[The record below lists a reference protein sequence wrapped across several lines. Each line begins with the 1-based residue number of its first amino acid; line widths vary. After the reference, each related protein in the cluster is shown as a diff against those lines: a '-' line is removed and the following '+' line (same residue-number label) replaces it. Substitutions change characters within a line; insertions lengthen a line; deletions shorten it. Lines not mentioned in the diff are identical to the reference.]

1 MLKNKNKWLAIA
13 VIALLAVGQQW
24 ARHRQSQNQPP
35 NAPARAT
42 AAQTHRSAK
51 PAVDAPAQ
59 PEKTVQPAANFEQT
73 LQQAYQNRQSNLQI
87 QGSGRVI
94 KTLPDDTQG
103 SRHQRFIV
111 KLASGQTLLFAH
123 NIDLAPKIRGLKKG
137 DTIAFNGEYEWS
149 EQGGVI
155 HWTHKDPSRHHV
167 DGWLEHNGQRYE

>member
-1 MLKNKNKWLAIA
+1 MFKNKHKSKYQWVVLVLI
-13 VIALLAVGQQW
+13 VLLAVGKQW
-24 ARHRQSQNQPP
+24 LAHRQSQQP
-35 NAPARAT
+35 NAPQVSTTQSQPQPSRDT
-42 AAQTHRSAK
+42 QR
-51 PAVDAPAQ
+51 Q
-59 PEKTVQPAANFEQT
+59 PEKAAPPAAHFEQA

-137 DTIAFNGEYEWS
+137 DTIVFNGEYEWS

-155 HWTHKDPSRHHV
+155 HWTHKDPNGRHA

>member
-1 MLKNKNKWLAIA
+1 MLKNKWWVLVLIVLLAAGKQWLA
-13 VIALLAVGQQW
+13 
-24 ARHRQSQNQPP
+24 HRQSQQP
-35 NAPARAT
+35 NAPQVSRT
-42 AAQTHRSAK
+42 QSQPQPSMNAQR
-51 PAVDAPAQ
+51 Q
-59 PEKTVQPAANFEQT
+59 PENTAPPAADFEYI

-155 HWTHKDPSRHHV
+155 HWTHKDPNGRHV

>member
-1 MLKNKNKWLAIA
+1 MLKNKWWVL
-13 VIALLAVGQQW
+13 VLIALLVVGKQW
-24 ARHRQSQNQPP
+24 LVSRQSQQP
-35 NAPARAT
+35 NAPQVST
-42 AAQTHRSAK
+42 TQSQPQPSMDAQR
-51 PAVDAPAQ
+51 Q
-59 PEKTVQPAANFEQT
+59 PEKAAPSADFERV
-73 LQQAYQNRQSNLQI
+73 LQQAYQNHQSDLQI

-103 SRHQRFIV
+103 LRHQRFIV

-137 DTIAFNGEYEWS
+137 DIIAFNGEYEWS

>member
-1 MLKNKNKWLAIA
+1 MFKNKQQWFVLVLIVLLAIGKQWLAS
-13 VIALLAVGQQW
+13 
-24 ARHRQSQNQPP
+24 RQSQQP
-35 NAPARAT
+35 NAPQVST
-42 AAQTHRSAK
+42 AQSQPQPSRDTQR
-51 PAVDAPAQ
+51 Q
-59 PEKTVQPAANFEQT
+59 PEKAAPPAVNFVHI
-73 LQQAYQNRQSNLQI
+73 LQQAYQNHQSDLQI

-137 DTIAFNGEYEWS
+137 DSIAFNGEYEWS

-155 HWTHKDPSRHHV
+155 HWTHKDPNGRHAA
-167 DGWLEHNGQRYE
+167 GWLEHNGQRYE

>member
-1 MLKNKNKWLAIA
+1 MFKNKHKSKYQWVVLVLI
-13 VIALLAVGQQW
+13 VLLAVGNQLL
-24 ARHRQSQNQPP
+24 AHRQSQQP
-35 NAPARAT
+35 NAPQVSTTQSQPQLSRDT
-42 AAQTHRSAK
+42 QR
-51 PAVDAPAQ
+51 Q
-59 PEKTVQPAANFEQT
+59 PEKAAPPAANFEHI
-73 LQQAYQNRQSNLQI
+73 LQQAYQNHQSNLQI

-155 HWTHKDPSRHHV
+155 HWTHKDPNGRHV

>member
-1 MLKNKNKWLAIA
+1 MLKNKWWVLVLIVLLAAGKQFAHYAQRQNQTPNASARPTTAQTHEPHQPAIA
-13 VIALLAVGQQW
+13 
-24 ARHRQSQNQPP
+24 QP
-35 NAPARAT
+35 APSTT
-42 AAQTHRSAK
+42 AAQPTA
-51 PAVDAPAQ
+51 D
-59 PEKTVQPAANFEQT
+59 FEHI
-73 LQQAYQNRQSNLQI
+73 LQQAYQNHQGNLQI

-94 KTLPDDTQG
+94 KTLPDDNQG

-137 DTIAFNGEYEWS
+137 DTITFNGEYEWS

-155 HWTHKDPSRHHV
+155 HWMHKDPNRRHA

>member
-1 MLKNKNKWLAIA
+1 MLKNKWWVL
-13 VIALLAVGQQW
+13 VLIALLVVGKQW
-24 ARHRQSQNQPP
+24 LVSRQSQQP
-35 NAPARAT
+35 NAPQVST
-42 AAQTHRSAK
+42 TQSQPQPSMDAQR
-51 PAVDAPAQ
+51 Q
-59 PEKTVQPAANFEQT
+59 PEKAAPSADFERV
-73 LQQAYQNRQSNLQI
+73 LQQAYQNHQSDLQI

-103 SRHQRFIV
+103 LRHQRFIV

-137 DTIAFNGEYEWS
+137 DIIAFNGEYEWS

-155 HWTHKDPSRHHV
+155 HWTHKDPNGRHV

>member
-1 MLKNKNKWLAIA
+1 MLKNR
-13 VIALLAVGQQW
+13 LLLIVLFVLLVAGTQF
-24 ARHRQSQNQPP
+24 ARYTQSSDQPQT
-35 NAPARAT
+35 PARAT
-42 AAQTHRSAK
+42 TQNQQQPTVAASR
-51 PAVDAPAQ
+51 Q
-59 PEKTVQPAANFEQT
+59 PEKAAQPAANFEQI
-73 LQQAYQNRQSNLQI
+73 LQQAYQNHQGNLQI

-155 HWTHKDPSRHHV
+155 HWTHKDPNGRHV

>member
-1 MLKNKNKWLAIA
+1 MLKNRLLLI
-13 VIALLAVGQQW
+13 VLFALLVAGTQL
-24 ARHRQSQNQPP
+24 ARYTQSPSQPQNTP
-35 NAPARAT
+35 T
-42 AAQTHRSAK
+42 SVTTTQTPQ
-51 PAVDAPAQ
+51 PAVATPSV
-59 PEKTVQPAANFEQT
+59 KTTQPAANFEQI
-73 LQQAYQNRQSNLQI
+73 LQQAYQNRQGNLQI

-155 HWTHKDPSRHHV
+155 HWTHKDPSRRHA
-167 DGWLEHNGQRYE
+167 DGWLEHEGQRYE

>member
-1 MLKNKNKWLAIA
+1 MLKNRLLLI
-13 VIALLAVGQQW
+13 VLFALLVAGTQL
-24 ARHRQSQNQPP
+24 ARYTPSPNQPQNTP
-35 NAPARAT
+35 TSVTAT
-42 AAQTHRSAK
+42 QTPQ
-51 PAVDAPAQ
+51 PAVATPSV
-59 PEKTVQPAANFEQT
+59 KTTQPAAHFEQA

-155 HWTHKDPSRHHV
+155 HWTHKEPNRRHA
-167 DGWLEHNGQRYE
+167 DGWLEHDGQRYE

>member
-1 MLKNKNKWLAIA
+1 MLKNRLLLI
-13 VIALLAVGQQW
+13 VLFALLVAGTQF
-24 ARHRQSQNQPP
+24 ARYTQSPNQPQT
-35 NAPARAT
+35 PARAT
-42 AAQTHRSAK
+42 TQSQQQPTVATSR
-51 PAVDAPAQ
+51 Q
-59 PEKTVQPAANFEQT
+59 PEKAAPPAAHFEQA

-137 DTIAFNGEYEWS
+137 DTIVFNGEYEWS

-155 HWTHKDPSRHHV
+155 HWTHKDPNGRHA